1 MSITRRSALGAALG
15 TMAAGATTGVRAQ
28 RADGAGAQR
37 ADGAGAQR
45 ADGAT
50 RRKLKLGIITDLAG
64 PYADLNRPSMACAQQ
79 ALEDFDVA
87 GRGWDV
93 EILLGQH
100 FDKADN
106 AVTIARHWFDQEGVD
121 AVLDVNTSAT
131 SLAVAGIA
139 REKNR
144 PLLLSGPG
152 TAELTGRQCSPN
164 TVHWTWDTYMLA
176 KSSGTA
182 MVRRGGTSW
191 YFVAAD
197 YSFGQQLV
205 RDTRAVVEGQ
215 GGRVLGSA
223 FYPFP
228 STTDFSSMLL
238 RAKASGA
245 GVLALGNAG
254 ADLINT
260 IKQAHEFG
268 VNRGMSIVSLL
279 TYDTDVRVLGL
290 EVAQGLM
297 TTQAYYWDLNDR
309 TRAFNARVR
318 PKTPAL
324 WPNMANAGIYAAT
337 LHYLKALADMG
348 FEQRADGAAVVARM
362 KAMPTD
368 DDCFGPGRIREDGRK
383 LHPAYLMQVK
393 TPAESRDRY
402 DVLKLLATVAPD
414 EAFRPLREGG
424 CPFVRT

>member
-1 MSITRRSALGAALG
+1 MALTRRQTLAASLGAA
-15 TMAAGATTGVRAQ
+15 AGGSIARAHAQTGG
-28 RADGAGAQR
+28 GAR
-37 ADGAGAQR
+37 P
-45 ADGAT
+45 
-50 RRKLKLGIITDLAG
+50 KLKLGIITDLAG

-106 AVTIARHWFDQEGVD
+106 AVTIARQWFDREGVD
-121 AVLDVNTSAT
+121 ALLDVNTSAT
-131 SLAVAGIA
+131 SLAVSAVA
-139 REKNR
+139 REKNK

-152 TAELTGRQCSPN
+152 TTELTGKQCSPN

-176 KSSGTA
+176 HSSGTA
-182 MVRRGGTSW
+182 VVRRGGTSW
-191 YFVAAD
+191 FFVAAD

-205 RDTRAVVEGQ
+205 KDASAVVEAQ
-215 GGRVLGSA
+215 GGKVLGSA

-228 STTDFSSMLL
+228 ATTDFSSLLL

-245 GVLALGNAG
+245 KVLALGNAG
-254 ADLINT
+254 ADMQNC

-268 VNRGMSIVSLL
+268 LNRSMTIVSLL

-290 EVAQGLM
+290 EVAQKLM
-297 TTQAYYWDLNDR
+297 TTQAYYWNLNDR
-309 TRAFNARVR
+309 TRAFNARVK
-318 PKTPAL
+318 PKTPEL
-324 WPNMANAGIYAAT
+324 WPNMANAGIYAQT
-337 LHYLKALADMG
+337 LHYLKAVADMG
-348 FEQRADGAAVVARM
+348 LPAAKADGGAVVARM

-393 TPAESRDRY
+393 TPAESRERH
-402 DVLKLLATVAPD
+402 DVLTLLETVSPE
-414 EAFRPLREGG
+414 EAFRPLQAGG
-424 CPFVRT
+424 CPFVKA